1 MEDNISTIKNDLEEA
16 RQDLQQTTSE
26 VTQKMET
33 VGAQLQPEY
42 IVKQH
47 PLAVTASAAAVGFIL
62 GSTGDH
68 PLMPSAF
75 LLGGVLGMLIASR
88 K

>member
-1 MEDNISTIKNDLEEA
+1 MEDNISNIQNDLEEA

-26 VTQKMET
+26 VTQKIET
-33 VGAQLQPEY
+33 IGAQLQPDY
-42 IVKQH
+42 IVKSY
-47 PLAVTASAAAVGFIL
+47 PLAVTAAVAAVGFLL

-75 LLGGVLGMLIASR
+75 LLGGVLGMLIVGR